1 MIYAEREPL
10 RFKEKTMS
18 SNNFYTLEEVM
29 RLLNKSKSTVLRE
42 AKSGDIPSILEPG
55 KQKGRQYPKRAI
67 DVLVERQKKR
77 GYTKP
82 PKLVF
87 SYSTISDL
95 WSEVEIGRELYGD
108 DDIVS
113 YETLLEWRDINEE
126 IFMSLKDEGR
136 VVAYS
141 SLMPLDEKILIP
153 LLEDKI
159 REQDI
164 PLNSIKSWTD
174 SQLSVYVAST
184 TVKPTGNEA
193 IDKNRGEILLRHTIQ
208 WALTVQRQYD
218 IKNWYGIGATK
229 EGQKILET
237 LGFNEIVSLYNGER
251 KGYKLNNSITPSASI
266 LNKML
271 ERTEA
276 PA

>member
-1 MIYAEREPL
+1 MN
-10 RFKEKTMS
+10 TS
-18 SNNFYTLEEVM
+18 NFYTLEEVM
-29 RLLNKSKSTVLRE
+29 NLLNKSKSTVLRE
-42 AKSGDIPSILEPG
+42 AKSGEIPSILEPG
-55 KQKGRQYPKRAI
+55 KKKGRLYPKRAI

-77 GYTKP
+77 GYSKP

-113 YETLLEWRDINEE
+113 YETLLEWRDVNAEM
-126 IFMSLKDEGR
+126 FMSLKDEGR

-141 SLMPLDEKILIP
+141 SLMPLDENILLP

-164 PLNSIKSWTD
+164 PLNSIKPWTD
-174 SQLSVYVAST
+174 PRLSVYVASV
-184 TVKPTGNEA
+184 TVKPTGDAEL
-193 IDKNRGEILLRHTIQ
+193 DTNRGEILLKHTIQ
-208 WALTVQRQYD
+208 WALAVQRQYD

-229 EGQKILET
+229 EGQKIFET
-237 LGFNEIVSLYNGER
+237 LGFKEITSLYNGER
-251 KGYKLNNSITPSASI
+251 KGYRLNNSITPSANL

-271 ERTEA
+271 EKAEA
-276 PA
+276 TA